1 MNQNSES
8 RSQFSLLKTVR
19 FAPFFWTQFFGAFND
34 NLFKNSLLALLTFGV
49 LQSGM
54 ELSKMNNLGALL
66 FILPFFLFSALA
78 GQLADKYEKSLL
90 IRYIKGLEII
100 IMLLGAVCFLYL
112 QTWGLMLLLFLMGT
126 QSTFFGPIKYSIIP
140 QHLRA
145 EELVGGNALVETGTF
160 IAILIGTIAANALSD
175 WPSGP
180 QIVACVVVVVS
191 RDQPWNRVKCR
202 HPPENAP

>member
-1 MNQNSES
+1 
-8 RSQFSLLKTVR
+8 
-19 FAPFFWTQFFGAFND
+19 
-34 NLFKNSLLALLTFGV
+34 
-49 LQSGM
+49 
-54 ELSKMNNLGALL
+54 
-66 FILPFFLFSALA
+66 
-78 GQLADKYEKSLL
+78 
-90 IRYIKGLEII
+90 
-100 IMLLGAVCFLYL
+100 MLLGAVCFLYL

-180 QIVACVVVVVS
+180 QIVACVVVVVALLGFVPAFLAS
-191 RDQPWNRVKCR
+191 GLGRGYARRRLPER
-202 HPPENAP
+202 HLWT

>member
-78 GQLADKYEKSLL
+78 GQLADKYEKQ
-90 IRYIKGLEII
+90 
-100 IMLLGAVCFLYL
+100 MLRLNK
-112 QTWGLMLLLFLMGT
+112 M
-126 QSTFFGPIKYSIIP
+126 K
-140 QHLRA
+140 
-145 EELVGGNALVETGTF
+145 
-160 IAILIGTIAANALSD
+160 
-175 WPSGP
+175 
-180 QIVACVVVVVS
+180 
-191 RDQPWNRVKCR
+191 
-202 HPPENAP
+202 